1 VIAGDLQA
9 ALDDCNES
17 LRLEPNAAATF
28 DSRGLAYLKLGK
40 WELAITDYNSALR
53 LSPKLPNA
61 LYGRG
66 FAKLKA
72 GDLSGG
78 KTDIVAAKT
87 VEQNIV
93 GEFARYG
100 LH

>member
-1 VIAGDLQA
+1 
-9 ALDDCNES
+9 
-17 LRLEPNAAATF
+17 
-28 DSRGLAYLKLGK
+28 
-40 WELAITDYNSALR
+40 LAIADYNSAL
-53 LSPKLPNA
+53 KLDRNLATA

-66 FAKLKA
+66 FAKLKK

-78 KTDIVAAKT
+78 KADIEAAQT
-87 VEQNIV
+87 AQHDIA